1 MYKRQRDDST
11 AETELQNKWNTTS
24 DPLNYYGYAQNG
36 FANENS
42 TALKRGYSS
51 LLDKTLY
58 ENDSNKAVTLSL
70 IHI

>member
-1 MYKRQRDDST
+1 MKNEVAAIDTVNVTSGSKNRIDEALIAVKTALDTRDDST

-42 TALKRGYSS
+42 TA
-51 LLDKTLY
+51 
-58 ENDSNKAVTLSL
+58 
-70 IHI
+70 